1 MELFNNLDKKWLVL
15 AVMIIFVIVMAISF
29 ISIFKKE
36 SAYREIQMEAEREL
50 EKIDE
55 MVREITS
62 N

>member
-1 MELFNNLDKKWLVL
+1 MELFKNLDKKWLVL

-55 MVREITS
+55 MVREITNS
-62 N
+62 